1 MASFFSI
8 HRPISVSTTVPPA
21 SSLEAFDTIFAP
33 RKSPKGDQEDVMFT
47 LSSAVQSMENSAQH
61 FEQDDLSKHQL
72 EVEMQPYDS
81 MNMNDMKMSV
91 EELTKRLRPFH
102 PPPPPTPLNEAKK
115 AAAAAANA
123 RKAEE
128 SSKASSQDGPSY
140 STVLTIHESTDAT
153 GRKKYEAHTTPFVRT
168 KDMDAPGAREHEA
181 FIDVPSRT
189 PTTYM
194 ERLRNNRTMY
204 AISTKRR
211 RQAKIKKHKFKKLLR
226 KTRTLRRKLDKA

>member
-1 MASFFSI
+1 
-8 HRPISVSTTVPPA
+8 
-21 SSLEAFDTIFAP
+21 
-33 RKSPKGDQEDVMFT
+33 MFT

-72 EVEMQPYDS
+72 EVDMQPYDS
-81 MNMNDMKMSV
+81 MNMSDMKLSV

-115 AAAAAANA
+115 AAAAANVNANANA
-123 RKAEE
+123 RKTED

-153 GRKKYEAHTTPFVRT
+153 GRKTYEAHTTPFVQT
-168 KDMDAPGAREHEA
+168 KDMDAPGAAGHEA
-181 FIDVPSRT
+181 YIDVPSSRA

-194 ERLRNNRTMY
+194 ERLRNSRTMY

-211 RQAKIKKHKFKKLLR
+211 RRAKIKKHKFKKLLR